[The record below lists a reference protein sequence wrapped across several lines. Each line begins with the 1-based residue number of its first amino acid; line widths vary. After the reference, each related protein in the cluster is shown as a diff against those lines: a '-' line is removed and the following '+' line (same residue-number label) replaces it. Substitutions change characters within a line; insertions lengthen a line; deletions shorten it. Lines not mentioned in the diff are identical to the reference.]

1 MKCEKLVF
9 EQLRKDLKKCGSYIG
24 TTKAINVKVESKVKE
39 FEIVGD
45 GSKDLELDVLAEF
58 DTVQNGDDG
67 GRSDADDGK
76 NDDKNQNKDQLSLF
90 RIAVRFFSCDPV
102 WWLLPGGGVVR
113 DRCDDA
119 NSARHYQI
127 YL

>member
-1 MKCEKLVF
+1 MCSLSNTGMKCEKSVF

-24 TTKAINVKVESKVKE
+24 TTKAINVKVKSKVKE

-76 NDDKNQNKDQLSLF
+76 NDDEN
-90 RIAVRFFSCDPV
+90 
-102 WWLLPGGGVVR
+102 
-113 DRCDDA
+113 
-119 NSARHYQI
+119 
-127 YL
+127 